1 MLSASIVNRR
11 RDRKDN
17 KSTGN
22 WLGQNW
28 EIFLVS
34 RKRKKRYSIPSAICL
49 VFLIIIVFLLIIR
62 AVHRHDR
69 GQVSS
74 FIQAILAPT

>member
-34 RKRKKRYSIPSAICL
+34 RKRKRRYSISHL
-49 VFLIIIVFLLIIR
+49 FSFLNIVFLLIIR
-62 AVHRHDR
+62 AVHWHDR

-74 FIQAILAPT
+74 FIQAFLAPT